1 MGLQKKMAAGDTTE
15 FDGFLMNIAERQR
28 GIDPMLDVVF
38 GFLRRRTDFFKGA
51 TSDTARKTVMDSFEK
66 HLSLAEQ
73 AAAKEKK
80 EAEKKKKKAAE
91 KPKEKAAPKQNAPK
105 VVADPNK

>member
-1 MGLQKKMAAGDTTE
+1 
-15 FDGFLMNIAERQR
+15 
-28 GIDPMLDVVF
+28 
-38 GFLRRRTDFFKGA
+38 
-51 TSDTARKTVMDSFEK
+51 MDSFEK

-105 VVADPNK
+105 VVADPNKDGMLIEEVVEDAEVTPHSDYIFV